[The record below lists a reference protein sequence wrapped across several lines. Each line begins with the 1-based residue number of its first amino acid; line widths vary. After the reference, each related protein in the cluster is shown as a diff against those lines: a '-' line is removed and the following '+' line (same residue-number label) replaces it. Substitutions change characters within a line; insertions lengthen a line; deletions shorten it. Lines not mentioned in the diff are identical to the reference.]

1 MIYDLAIIASILFM
15 LFIIM
20 LVRDNKLEEKYSILW
35 FIFAILILI
44 LTIFPKIIDNV
55 AKFFG
60 IYYAPSLL
68 FLIGFIVLT
77 IYIIH
82 ISIVLTKQNK
92 KIVKLV
98 QEHAILEDRLE
109 KIEKNNN
116 KEKDK
121 NN

>member
-1 MIYDLAIIASILFM
+1 MIYNIAIIASILFM

-35 FIFAILILI
+35 FVFAILILI

-60 IYYAPSLL
+60 VYYAPSLL
-68 FLIGFIVLT
+68 FLIGFIVLA
-77 IYIIH
+77 IYVIH

-98 QEHAILEDRLE
+98 QEHAILEDKLEQLE
-109 KIEKNNN
+109 KNYKENN
-116 KEKDK
+116 KK
-121 NN
+121 

>member
-60 IYYAPSLL
+60 VYYAPSLL